1 MKAKKYTCIK
11 CGKEINEIYPY
22 PGNQKTVQD
31 QNRLWHGGV
40 VFTIQAGYGSEHDG
54 FIFNGAL
61 CDKCIDT
68 MASEGK
74 IKFVRDYLFGNKK
87 YIPSREDEER

>member
-11 CGKEINEIYPY
+11 CGKEIKEIYPY

-40 VFTIQAGYGSEHDG
+40 VFTIQAGYGSMLDG
-54 FIFNGAL
+54 DIFTGAL
-61 CDKCIDT
+61 CDQCIDI
-68 MASEGK
+68 MANNK
-74 IKFVRDYLFGNKK
+74 TIKFVRDYINGSEK
-87 YIPSREDEER
+87 YIPLREDKE